1 MEDMNK
7 FFRMNEGRILA
18 STQAIARLFAVDK
31 KTVAVWAKKG
41 LPRVTTGWYDLQGC
55 LEFKNIKN
63 SEHGESLEQQK
74 LKADLRYREARADN
88 EELKQKV
95 AIGEYIAVAEIEE
108 RLKETFAQVKTTL
121 LAIGQ
126 KTMADIYNQYPEV
139 AFDVKHTVER
149 EIERGLAQLATG
161 AKQTASGRYSK
172 AKSK

>member
-1 MEDMNK
+1 M
-7 FFRMNEGRILA
+7 
-18 STQAIARLFAVDK
+18 
-31 KTVAVWAKKG
+31 
-41 LPRVTTGWYDLQGC
+41 
-55 LEFKNIKN
+55 
-63 SEHGESLEQQK
+63 
-74 LKADLRYREARADN
+74 
-88 EELKQKV
+88 
-95 AIGEYIAVAEIEE
+95 AEIEE

-161 AKQTASGRYSK
+161 AKQTASGRYRT